1 MENIENIK
9 RALGASKM
17 IYDAVRASLREGVSE
32 REIYDLV
39 GKTAGELL
47 RDQQWEYIGD
57 FVSGERTAEIGGD
70 ATDRKMKP
78 GDLFI
83 LDLSFRCGDGWCDTC
98 RTFFLGE
105 PSEEIRR
112 AYDTVLRCQRVGEL
126 AVRPGV
132 KASDI
137 KLVMEAFMVSQGYGG
152 HMPHHGG
159 HGVGNAPYEKPAFE
173 ETCDMPV
180 EEGKVITLEP
190 GLYFENRF
198 GMRVENNYLVTKN
211 GLVNIFDYPRE
222 LEYFII
228 TGERFKK

>member
-1 MENIENIK
+1 MENIESIK

-17 IYDAVRASLREGVSE
+17 IYDAVRANLREGVSE

-83 LDLSFRCGDGWCDTC
+83 LDLSLRCADGWCDTC

-137 KLVMEAFMVSQGYGG
+137 KLEYMLANPRNTGLKDCNLAQIRGRYKEKEKERVS
-152 HMPHHGG
+152 
-159 HGVGNAPYEKPAFE
+159 APS
-173 ETCDMPV
+173 
-180 EEGKVITLEP
+180 EGKPFVP
-190 GLYFENRF
+190 H
-198 GMRVENNYLVTKN
+198 
-211 GLVNIFDYPRE
+211 
-222 LEYFII
+222 
-228 TGERFKK
+228 TGRSSTTRARRARRTWAFT